1 MSEEKGNYLDLPDL
15 GEVDEVTIVEWLKKE
30 GDTFDLGD
38 DLVEVETEKTTFVVD
53 APRAGKI
60 ERVMLHAGEKAR
72 IGTHLAELSL

>member
-1 MSEEKGNYLDLPDL
+1 
-15 GEVDEVTIVEWLKKE
+15 
-30 GDTFDLGD
+30 FDLGD